1 MLVTRRIVQLTD
13 CHLFADPSRELRE
26 FVTWSRFMTVLQD
39 VRQRIPE
46 FDLLV
51 MTGDTAHDEAFET
64 YQSVRGLLG
73 PWIEKLKII
82 PGNHDDRRFLNDVFP
97 ETSGGLAERITF
109 ESRWENWQAIGLDS
123 HITGQTSGSLGDE
136 QRAWLRTRLQARP
149 SLHTVL
155 FLHHPPVLVQ
165 SPWLDQIRLQDAT
178 EFEQLLRD
186 HPQVRVISCGHVHQ
200 EITASFA
207 GGTLITTPAVGPQ
220 FRPRSEQLEIEPGP
234 PGYRVLELHPDGRWS
249 SQTLFCR

>member
-82 PGNHDDRRFLNDVFP
+82 ERRF
-97 ETSGGLAERITF
+97 SGDKRRIGRANHIRVAMGELA
-109 ESRWENWQAIGLDS
+109 SD
-123 HITGQTSGSLGDE
+123 
-136 QRAWLRTRLQARP
+136 
-149 SLHTVL
+149 
-155 FLHHPPVLVQ
+155 
-165 SPWLDQIRLQDAT
+165 
-178 EFEQLLRD
+178 
-186 HPQVRVISCGHVHQ
+186 
-200 EITASFA
+200 
-207 GGTLITTPAVGPQ
+207 
-220 FRPRSEQLEIEPGP
+220 RPRFP
-234 PGYRVLELHPDGRWS
+234 HH
-249 SQTLFCR
+249 